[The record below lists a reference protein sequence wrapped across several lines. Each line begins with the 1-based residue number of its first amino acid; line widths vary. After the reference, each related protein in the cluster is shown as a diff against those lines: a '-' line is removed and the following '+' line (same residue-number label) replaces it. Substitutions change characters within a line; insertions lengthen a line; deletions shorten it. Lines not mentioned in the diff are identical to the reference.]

1 MTKPEGVQMKYF
13 GKKSLSSVV
22 HTILHIAWWAVLY
35 ISIFAAAVF
44 ALLLFSRSSGNWITA
59 HVAKISPNSNWQ
71 KIYTWP
77 LIVKVIALPYVAA
90 VVVLQLQMIKK
101 AQQLFANFTN
111 NIVFNKSNV
120 QITSMISKM
129 LIAYSILTAD
139 LTLFVVSIILLIV
152 CAIIKNGTALQEEHD
167 LTV

>member
-1 MTKPEGVQMKYF
+1 MTKPEEVQMKYF
-13 GKKSLSSVV
+13 GKKSLSSAVN
-22 HTILHIAWWAVLY
+22 TILHIAWWAVLY

-44 ALLLFSRSSGNWITA
+44 ALMLFSRSSGNWIAA
-59 HVAKISPNSNWQ
+59 HVAQISPDSNWQ

-77 LIVKVIALPYVAA
+77 LIARIIALPYVA
-90 VVVLQLQMIKK
+90 VIVILQLQMIKK

-129 LIAYSILTAD
+129 LIAYSILTLD
-139 LTLFVVSIILLIV
+139 LTLFVVSIILVIV
-152 CAIIKNGTALQEEHD
+152 CAIINNGTALQEEHD